1 MAKRRSKERLNADR
15 IIKKELLKFGDVV
28 LEEAVPNSRRDTGR
42 LQDEMN
48 FRVEKDTTINFAQM
62 WYGSKLYPVGKNS
75 GELNPLK
82 IAIKENIN
90 ANTTAIIKKI
100 NDFILKK

>member
-62 WYGSKLYPVGKNS
+62 WYGSKLYPAGKNS

-90 ANTTAIIKKI
+90 ANTKAIIKKI